1 MARKRKS
8 EVEASGDVPVVELDN
23 EKPKRKRR
31 SKSETPGET
40 NSSSDQARDGLPAQ
54 DDAPV
59 KLRRRRSKQTESA
72 PPAEPSEQTDT
83 PQAPAPQRR
92 ERKRR
97 GPAPRPRTPQGDIV
111 PTGSSVC
118 CICGRVHKS
127 RSAEI
132 QPVDIRFS
140 IGTRTINLNGEYM
153 CMDCITQLPNFL
165 AGALHFAFNMPKD
178 AFKRCFL
185 YPPFELDMHDS
196 HKKLPK

>member
-8 EVEASGDVPVVELDN
+8 EVEASGDVPVTELDN

-31 SKSETPGET
+31 SKSESTGEAVP
-40 NSSSDQARDGLPAQ
+40 SSDQARDGLPAQ

-72 PPAEPSEQTDT
+72 SPAEPSEPSDPSQTT
-83 PQAPAPQRR
+83 APQRR

-97 GPAPRPRTPQGDIV
+97 GPAPRPRTPQGDLV
-111 PTGSSVC
+111 PAGSSVC

-140 IGTRTINLNGEYM
+140 IGTRTINLAGEYM
-153 CMDCITQLPNFL
+153 CMDCISQIPNFL

-178 AFKRCFL
+178 AFKRGFL

>member
-31 SKSETPGET
+31 SKTDITGET
-40 NSSSDQARDGLPAQ
+40 VPSSDQARDGLPAQ
-54 DDAPV
+54 NDTSV
-59 KLRRRRSKQTESA
+59 KLRRRRSKQTEPT
-72 PPAEPSEQTDT
+72 PPAEPSEPSGDPQTS
-83 PQAPAPQRR
+83 ALQRR

-97 GPAPRPRTPQGDIV
+97 GPAPRQRTPQGDIV

-140 IGTRTINLNGEYM
+140 IGTRTITLNGEYM
-153 CMDCITQLPNFL
+153 CMECVSQIPNFL

-178 AFKRCFL
+178 AFKRGFL
-185 YPPFELDMHDS
+185 YPPFELEMRES
-196 HKKLPK
+196 HKVLK